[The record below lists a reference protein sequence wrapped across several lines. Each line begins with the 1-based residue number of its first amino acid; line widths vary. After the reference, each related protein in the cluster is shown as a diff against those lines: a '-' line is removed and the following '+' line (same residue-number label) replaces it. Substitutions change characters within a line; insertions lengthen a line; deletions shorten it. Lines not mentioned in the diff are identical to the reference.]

1 MTAFVIGYIVFA
13 VLVLA
18 AVNIALRRRKPA
30 SAAGKAAD
38 EAAEANAQPL
48 AETKAEPSTE
58 TDGRPAAPA
67 GQGGLGDIG
76 SRGKVVATVMLGAF
90 VAILNQTLINVALPH
105 MMQDFNVETSTIQ
118 WLVTGYM
125 LVNGVLIPI
134 SPFLIAKFPAKRLFL
149 SGMSFFAIGAFV
161 CSIAPSFAVMLA
173 GRLTQAVG
181 AGIIMQLMMVIMLSI
196 FPPERRGVAMGTVGI
211 AMMFAPAVGPTLSG
225 WIVEHYTWRLLFYVV
240 LPIAIVDIVLA
251 SVWLKHTP
259 RKGNPVLD
267 VQGAVYSTIGF
278 GGVLYG
284 FSEAGSKG
292 WGETEVV
299 VSLVIG
305 VLFLIMFTWRSL
317 RSEHPVLNFRVF
329 RYPVFT
335 LATVIGSVI
344 NMAMFAAMV
353 LLPVYLQNLRGFT
366 PLDAGLLLLPG
377 AIVMAI
383 MSPISGWVFDRIGAR
398 MLAIVGLI
406 ITAVTT
412 WEFSKLTLDTP
423 YSHLIWLYI
432 FRMFGMSMLGMPIMT
447 EGLNALP
454 RHLYS
459 HGTAMS
465 NTIRQVAASLGTAFL
480 VTIMSNRTKFHVE
493 AYRNEM
499 TENNPLFM
507 SLVGQLKQAIPSDE
521 AIAQL
526 LYGLV
531 QQRSTVEGIN
541 DAFFVA
547 TGLTVLALMMAFFLK
562 GKKHKSPSA

>member
-1 MTAFVIGYIVFA
+1 MSTFMISYIIFA
-13 VLVLA
+13 VFVLA
-18 AVNIALRRRKPA
+18 VLNIMLRRRKSAPA
-30 SAAGKAAD
+30 AVETAD
-38 EAAEANAQPL
+38 GARA
-48 AETKAEPSTE
+48 
-58 TDGRPAAPA
+58 DVRPATSS
-67 GQGGLGDIG
+67 GQSQGGLGDIG
-76 SRGKVVATVMLGAF
+76 SRGKVVVTVMLGAF

-105 MMQDFNVETSTIQ
+105 MMQDFNVETATIQ

-134 SPFLIAKFPAKRLFL
+134 SPFLIAKFPTKTLFV
-149 SGMSFFAIGAFV
+149 SSMSFFAIGAFV
-161 CSIAPSFAVMLA
+161 CSIAPTFAVMLA

-225 WIVEHYTWRLLFYVV
+225 WLVEHYTWRLLFYVV
-240 LPIAIVDIVLA
+240 LPIAIVDLVLA
-251 SVWLKHTP
+251 SLWLKKTP

-267 VQGAVYSTIGF
+267 MKGAIYSTIGF

-284 FSEAGSKG
+284 FSEAGSNG
-292 WGETEVV
+292 WGQTEVV
-299 VSLVIG
+299 VSLVVG
-305 VLFLIMFTWRSL
+305 SLFLVLFTWRSL

-335 LATVIGSVI
+335 LSTVIGSVI

-398 MLAIVGLI
+398 ALAIVGFI

-412 WEFSKLTLDTP
+412 WEFSKLTMDTP

-459 HGTAMS
+459 HGTAMA
-465 NTIRQVAASLGTAFL
+465 NTLRQVAASLGTAFL
-480 VTIMSNRTKFHVE
+480 VTVMSNRTKFHVE
-493 AYRNEM
+493 QYRNEM
-499 TENNPLFM
+499 TETNPFFM
-507 SLVGQLKQAIPSDE
+507 DVVSQLKQVIPSDE
-521 AIAQL
+521 AVSEL

-531 QQRSTVEGIN
+531 QQRATVEGIN

-547 TGLTVLALMMAFFLK
+547 TGLTVLALLMAFFLK

>member
-1 MTAFVIGYIVFA
+1 MSTFMISYIIFA
-13 VLVLA
+13 VFVLA
-18 AVNIALRRRKPA
+18 VLNIMLRRRKSAPA
-30 SAAGKAAD
+30 AVETAD
-38 EAAEANAQPL
+38 GARA
-48 AETKAEPSTE
+48 
-58 TDGRPAAPA
+58 DVRPATSS
-67 GQGGLGDIG
+67 GQSQGGLGDIG
-76 SRGKVVATVMLGAF
+76 SRGKVVVTVMLGAF

-105 MMQDFNVETSTIQ
+105 MMQDFNVETATIQ

-134 SPFLIAKFPAKRLFL
+134 SPFLIAKFPTKTLFV
-149 SGMSFFAIGAFV
+149 SSMSFFAIGAFV
-161 CSIAPSFAVMLA
+161 CSIAPTFAVMLA
-173 GRLTQAVG
+173 GRLTQAIG

-225 WIVEHYTWRLLFYVV
+225 WLVEHYTWRLLFYVV
-240 LPIAIVDIVLA
+240 LPIAIVDLVLA
-251 SVWLKHTP
+251 SLWLKKTP

-267 VQGAVYSTIGF
+267 MKGAIYSTIGF

-284 FSEAGSKG
+284 FSEAGSNG
-292 WGETEVV
+292 WGQTEVV
-299 VSLVIG
+299 VSLVVG
-305 VLFLIMFTWRSL
+305 SLFLVLFTWRSL

-335 LATVIGSVI
+335 LSTVIGSVI

-398 MLAIVGLI
+398 ALAIVGLI

-412 WEFSKLTLDTP
+412 WEFSKLTMDTP

-459 HGTAMS
+459 HGTAMA
-465 NTIRQVAASLGTAFL
+465 NTLRQVAASLGTAFL
-480 VTIMSNRTKFHVE
+480 VTVMSNRTKFHVE
-493 AYRNEM
+493 QYRNEM
-499 TENNPLFM
+499 TETNPFFM
-507 SLVGQLKQAIPSDE
+507 DVVSQLKQVIPSDE
-521 AIAQL
+521 AVSEL

-531 QQRSTVEGIN
+531 QQRATVEGIN

-547 TGLTVLALMMAFFLK
+547 TGLTVLALLMAFFLK

>member
-1 MTAFVIGYIVFA
+1 MISYIIFA
-13 VLVLA
+13 VFVLA
-18 AVNIALRRRKPA
+18 VLNIMLRRRKSAPA
-30 SAAGKAAD
+30 AVETAD
-38 EAAEANAQPL
+38 GARA
-48 AETKAEPSTE
+48 
-58 TDGRPAAPA
+58 DVRPATSS
-67 GQGGLGDIG
+67 GQSQGGLGDIG
-76 SRGKVVATVMLGAF
+76 SRGKVVVTVMLGAF

-105 MMQDFNVETSTIQ
+105 MMQDFNVETATIQ

-134 SPFLIAKFPAKRLFL
+134 SPFLIAKFPTKTLFV
-149 SGMSFFAIGAFV
+149 SSMSFFAIGAFV
-161 CSIAPSFAVMLA
+161 CSIAPTFAVMLA

-225 WIVEHYTWRLLFYVV
+225 WLVEHYTWRLLFYVV
-240 LPIAIVDIVLA
+240 LPIAIVDLVLA
-251 SVWLKHTP
+251 SLWLKKTP

-267 VQGAVYSTIGF
+267 MKGAIYSTIGF

-284 FSEAGSKG
+284 FSEAGSNG
-292 WGETEVV
+292 WGQTEVV
-299 VSLVIG
+299 VSLVVG
-305 VLFLIMFTWRSL
+305 SLFLVLFTWRSL

-335 LATVIGSVI
+335 LSTVIGSVI

-398 MLAIVGLI
+398 ALAIVGLI

-412 WEFSKLTLDTP
+412 WEFSKLTMDTP

-459 HGTAMS
+459 HGTAMA
-465 NTIRQVAASLGTAFL
+465 NTLRQVAASLGTAFL
-480 VTIMSNRTKFHVE
+480 VTVMSNRTKFHVE
-493 AYRNEM
+493 QYRNEM
-499 TENNPLFM
+499 TETNPFFM
-507 SLVGQLKQAIPSDE
+507 DVVSQLKQVIPSDE
-521 AIAQL
+521 AVSEL

-531 QQRSTVEGIN
+531 QQRATVEGIN

-547 TGLTVLALMMAFFLK
+547 TGLTVLALLMAFFLK

>member
-1 MTAFVIGYIVFA
+1 MSTFMISYIIFA
-13 VLVLA
+13 VFVLA
-18 AVNIALRRRKPA
+18 VLNIMLRRHKSAPA
-30 SAAGKAAD
+30 AVETAD
-38 EAAEANAQPL
+38 GARA
-48 AETKAEPSTE
+48 
-58 TDGRPAAPA
+58 DVRPATSS
-67 GQGGLGDIG
+67 GQSQGGLGDIG
-76 SRGKVVATVMLGAF
+76 SRGKVVVTVMLGAF

-105 MMQDFNVETSTIQ
+105 MMQDFNVETATIQ

-134 SPFLIAKFPAKRLFL
+134 SPFLIAKFPTKTLFV
-149 SGMSFFAIGAFV
+149 SSMSFFAIGAFV
-161 CSIAPSFAVMLA
+161 CSIAPTFAVMLA

-225 WIVEHYTWRLLFYVV
+225 WLVEHYTWRLLFYVV
-240 LPIAIVDIVLA
+240 LPIAIVDLVLA
-251 SVWLKHTP
+251 SLWLKKTP

-267 VQGAVYSTIGF
+267 MKGAIYSTIGF

-284 FSEAGSKG
+284 FSEAGSNG
-292 WGETEVV
+292 WGQTEVV
-299 VSLVIG
+299 VSLVVG
-305 VLFLIMFTWRSL
+305 SLFLVLFTWRSL

-335 LATVIGSVI
+335 LSTVIGSVI

-398 MLAIVGLI
+398 ALAIVGLI

-412 WEFSKLTLDTP
+412 WEFSKLTMDTP

-459 HGTAMS
+459 HGTAMA
-465 NTIRQVAASLGTAFL
+465 NTLRQVAASLGTAFL
-480 VTIMSNRTKFHVE
+480 VTVMSNRTKFHVE
-493 AYRNEM
+493 QYRNEM
-499 TENNPLFM
+499 TETNPFFM
-507 SLVGQLKQAIPSDE
+507 DVVSQLKQVIPSDE
-521 AIAQL
+521 AVSEL

-531 QQRSTVEGIN
+531 QQRATVEGIN

-547 TGLTVLALMMAFFLK
+547 TGLTVLALLMAFFLK

>member
-1 MTAFVIGYIVFA
+1 MSTFMISYIIFA
-13 VLVLA
+13 VFVLA
-18 AVNIALRRRKPA
+18 VLNIMLRRRKSAPA
-30 SAAGKAAD
+30 AVETAD
-38 EAAEANAQPL
+38 GARA
-48 AETKAEPSTE
+48 
-58 TDGRPAAPA
+58 DVRPATSS
-67 GQGGLGDIG
+67 GQSQGGLGDIG
-76 SRGKVVATVMLGAF
+76 SRGKVVVTVMLGAF

-105 MMQDFNVETSTIQ
+105 MMQDFNVETATIQ

-134 SPFLIAKFPAKRLFL
+134 SPFLIAKFPTKTLFV
-149 SGMSFFAIGAFV
+149 SSMSFFAIGAFV
-161 CSIAPSFAVMLA
+161 CSIAPTFAVMLA

-225 WIVEHYTWRLLFYVV
+225 WLVEHYTWRLLFYVV
-240 LPIAIVDIVLA
+240 LPIAIVDLVLA
-251 SVWLKHTP
+251 SLWLKKTP

-267 VQGAVYSTIGF
+267 MKGAIYSTIGF

-284 FSEAGSKG
+284 FSEAGSNG
-292 WGETEVV
+292 WGQTEVV
-299 VSLVIG
+299 VSLVVG
-305 VLFLIMFTWRSL
+305 SLFLVLFTWRSL

-335 LATVIGSVI
+335 LSTVIGSVI

-398 MLAIVGLI
+398 ALAIVGLI

-412 WEFSKLTLDTP
+412 WEFSKLTMDTP

-459 HGTAMS
+459 HGTAMA
-465 NTIRQVAASLGTAFL
+465 NTLRQVAASLGTAFL
-480 VTIMSNRTKFHVE
+480 VTVMSNRTKFHVE
-493 AYRNEM
+493 QYRNEM
-499 TENNPLFM
+499 TETNPFFM
-507 SLVGQLKQAIPSDE
+507 DVVSQLKQVIPSDE
-521 AIAQL
+521 AVSEL

-531 QQRSTVEGIN
+531 QQRATVEGIN

-547 TGLTVLALMMAFFLK
+547 TGLTVLALLMAFFLK

>member
-1 MTAFVIGYIVFA
+1 MSTFVITYIIFA
-13 VLVLA
+13 VFVLA
-18 AVNIALRRRKPA
+18 ALNIALRRRKPA
-30 SAAGKAAD
+30 SAAV
-38 EAAEANAQPL
+38 
-48 AETKAEPSTE
+48 ETPGGARV
-58 TDGRPAAPA
+58 DVRPAASS
-67 GQGGLGDIG
+67 GQSQGGLGDIG
-76 SRGKVVATVMLGAF
+76 SRGKVVTTVMLGAF

-134 SPFLIAKFPAKRLFL
+134 SPFLIAKFPAKTLFV
-149 SGMSFFAIGAFV
+149 SGMSFFTIGAFV
-161 CSIAPSFAVMLA
+161 CSIAPTFAIMLA

-181 AGIIMQLMMVIMLSI
+181 AGIIMQLMMVMMLSI

-225 WIVEHYTWRLLFYVV
+225 WLVEHYTWRLLFYVV
-240 LPIAIVDIVLA
+240 LPIAIVDLILA
-251 SVWLKHTP
+251 SLWLKKTP
-259 RKGNPVLD
+259 RQGNPVLD
-267 VQGAVYSTIGF
+267 VQGAIYSTIGF

-292 WGETEVV
+292 WGQVEVAA
-299 VSLVIG
+299 SLVVG
-305 VLFLIMFTWRSL
+305 SLFLVLFTWRSL
-317 RSEHPVLNFRVF
+317 RSEYPVLNFRVF

-335 LATVIGSVI
+335 LSTVIGSVI

-366 PLDAGLLLLPG
+366 PLDAGLLMLPG

-398 MLAIVGLI
+398 ALAIVGLV
-406 ITAVTT
+406 ITAITT
-412 WEFSKLTLDTP
+412 WEFSQLTMDTP

-459 HGTAMS
+459 HGTAMA
-465 NTIRQVAASLGTAFL
+465 NTLRQVAASLGTAFL
-480 VTIMSNRTKFHVE
+480 VTVMSNRAKFHVE
-493 AYRNEM
+493 NYRNEM
-499 TENNPLFM
+499 TENNLLFM
-507 SLVGQLKQAIPSDE
+507 DLVGQLKQAIPSDE

-531 QQRSTVEGIN
+531 QQRATVEGIN

-547 TGLTVLALMMAFFLK
+547 TGLTVLALMLAFFLK

>member
-1 MTAFVIGYIVFA
+1 MSTFMISYIIFA
-13 VLVLA
+13 VFVLA
-18 AVNIALRRRKPA
+18 VLNIMLRRRKSAPA
-30 SAAGKAAD
+30 AVETAD
-38 EAAEANAQPL
+38 GARA
-48 AETKAEPSTE
+48 
-58 TDGRPAAPA
+58 DVRPATSS
-67 GQGGLGDIG
+67 GQSQGGLGDIG
-76 SRGKVVATVMLGAF
+76 SRGKVVVTVMLGAF

-105 MMQDFNVETSTIQ
+105 MMQDFNVETATIQ

-134 SPFLIAKFPAKRLFL
+134 SPFLIAKFPTKTLFV
-149 SGMSFFAIGAFV
+149 SSMSFFAIGAFV
-161 CSIAPSFAVMLA
+161 CSIAPTFAVMLA

-225 WIVEHYTWRLLFYVV
+225 WLVEHYTWRLLFYVV
-240 LPIAIVDIVLA
+240 LPIAIVDLVLA
-251 SVWLKHTP
+251 SLWLKKTP

-267 VQGAVYSTIGF
+267 MKGAIYSTIGF

-284 FSEAGSKG
+284 FSEAGSNG
-292 WGETEVV
+292 WGQTEVV
-299 VSLVIG
+299 VSLVVG
-305 VLFLIMFTWRSL
+305 SLFLVLFTWRSL

-335 LATVIGSVI
+335 LSTVIGSVI

-398 MLAIVGLI
+398 ALAIVGLI

-412 WEFSKLTLDTP
+412 WEFSKLTMDTP

-454 RHLYS
+454 HHLYS
-459 HGTAMS
+459 HGTAMA
-465 NTIRQVAASLGTAFL
+465 NTLRQVAASLGTAFL
-480 VTIMSNRTKFHVE
+480 VTVMSNRTKFHVE
-493 AYRNEM
+493 QYRNEM
-499 TENNPLFM
+499 TETNPFFM
-507 SLVGQLKQAIPSDE
+507 DVVSQLKQVIPSDE
-521 AIAQL
+521 AVSEL

-531 QQRSTVEGIN
+531 QQRATVEGIN

-547 TGLTVLALMMAFFLK
+547 TGLTVLAPLMAFFLK

>member
-1 MTAFVIGYIVFA
+1 MSTFMISYIIFA
-13 VLVLA
+13 VFVLA
-18 AVNIALRRRKPA
+18 VLNIMLRRRKSAPA
-30 SAAGKAAD
+30 AVETAD
-38 EAAEANAQPL
+38 GARA
-48 AETKAEPSTE
+48 
-58 TDGRPAAPA
+58 DVRPATSS
-67 GQGGLGDIG
+67 GQSQGGLGDIG
-76 SRGKVVATVMLGAF
+76 SRGKVVVTVMLGAF

-105 MMQDFNVETSTIQ
+105 MMQDFNVETATIQ

-134 SPFLIAKFPAKRLFL
+134 SPFLIAKFPTKTLFV
-149 SGMSFFAIGAFV
+149 SSMSFFAIGAFV
-161 CSIAPSFAVMLA
+161 CSIAPTFAVMLA

-225 WIVEHYTWRLLFYVV
+225 WLVEHYTWRLLFYVV
-240 LPIAIVDIVLA
+240 LPIAIVDLVLA
-251 SVWLKHTP
+251 SLWLKKTP

-267 VQGAVYSTIGF
+267 MKGAIYSTIGF

-284 FSEAGSKG
+284 FSEAGSNG
-292 WGETEVV
+292 WGQTEVV
-299 VSLVIG
+299 VSLVVG
-305 VLFLIMFTWRSL
+305 SLFLVLFTWRSL

-335 LATVIGSVI
+335 LSTVIGSVI

-398 MLAIVGLI
+398 ALAIVGLI

-412 WEFSKLTLDTP
+412 WEFSKLTMDTP

-459 HGTAMS
+459 HGTAMA
-465 NTIRQVAASLGTAFL
+465 NTLRQVAASLGTAFL
-480 VTIMSNRTKFHVE
+480 VTVMSNRTKFHVE
-493 AYRNEM
+493 QYRNEM
-499 TENNPLFM
+499 TETTPFFM
-507 SLVGQLKQAIPSDE
+507 DVVSQLKQVIPSDE
-521 AIAQL
+521 AVSEL

-531 QQRSTVEGIN
+531 QQRATVEGIN

-547 TGLTVLALMMAFFLK
+547 TGLTVLALLMAFFLK

>member
-1 MTAFVIGYIVFA
+1 MSTFVITYIIFA
-13 VLVLA
+13 VFVLA
-18 AVNIALRRRKPA
+18 ALNIALRRRKPA
-30 SAAGKAAD
+30 SAAVETPGGARAD
-38 EAAEANAQPL
+38 V
-48 AETKAEPSTE
+48 
-58 TDGRPAAPA
+58 RPAASS
-67 GQGGLGDIG
+67 GQSQGGLGDIG
-76 SRGKVVATVMLGAF
+76 SRGKVVTTVMLGAF

-134 SPFLIAKFPAKRLFL
+134 SPFLIAKFPAKTLFV
-149 SGMSFFAIGAFV
+149 SGMSFFTIGAFV
-161 CSIAPSFAVMLA
+161 CSIAPTFAIMLA

-181 AGIIMQLMMVIMLSI
+181 AGIIMQLMMVMMLSI

-225 WIVEHYTWRLLFYVV
+225 WLVEHYTWRLLFYVV
-240 LPIAIVDIVLA
+240 LPIAIVDLILA
-251 SVWLKHTP
+251 SLWLKKTP
-259 RKGNPVLD
+259 RQGNPVLD
-267 VQGAVYSTIGF
+267 VQGAIYSTIGF

-292 WGETEVV
+292 WGQVEVAA
-299 VSLVIG
+299 SLVVG
-305 VLFLIMFTWRSL
+305 SLFLVLFTWRSL
-317 RSEHPVLNFRVF
+317 RSEYPVLNFRVF

-335 LATVIGSVI
+335 LSTVIGSVI

-366 PLDAGLLLLPG
+366 PLDAGLLMLPG

-398 MLAIVGLI
+398 ALAIVGLV
-406 ITAVTT
+406 ITAITT
-412 WEFSKLTLDTP
+412 WEFSQLTMDTP

-459 HGTAMS
+459 HGTAMA
-465 NTIRQVAASLGTAFL
+465 NTLRQVAASLGTAFL
-480 VTIMSNRTKFHVE
+480 VTVMSNRAKFHVE
-493 AYRNEM
+493 NYRNEM
-499 TENNPLFM
+499 TENNLLFM
-507 SLVGQLKQAIPSDE
+507 DLVGQLKQAIPSDE

-531 QQRSTVEGIN
+531 QQRATVEGIN

-547 TGLTVLALMMAFFLK
+547 TGLTVLALMLAFFLK